1 MTTTAD
7 TTLYVVI
14 ANLIVTP
21 FLQYLLHSRCS
32 RVEIGCI
39 KCDREILHT
48 KEEKDLEKD
57 LEKGQL

>member
-1 MTTTAD
+1 MTNTAD

-32 RVEIGCI
+32 RVEMCCI
-39 KCDREILHT
+39 KCDREVLHT
-48 KEEKDLEKD
+48 KDEINNET
-57 LEKGQL
+57 QV